1 MESNQLE
8 DSKSSSEDADDTGTA
23 RFYEC
28 VFCKRGFTTAQ
39 ALGGHMNIHRKD
51 RAKSSRP
58 RAVSDKVNVHGDNYN
73 VTLSSYPYPNPPIQ
87 TYRPHDSMVPH
98 EVLPVS
104 YQTFFPD
111 SGWGFRPRHS
121 PDTRSDELFV
131 DKSQH
136 MNHWPRSTLSL
147 GIGPSHVYD
156 HENNNTYGSSQ
167 EYELD
172 LELRLGH
179 YP

>member
-8 DSKSSSEDADDTGTA
+8 DSKSSSEYTDDTGTA
-23 RFYEC
+23 RFYDC

-51 RAKSSRP
+51 RAKSSRRSSLP
-58 RAVSDKVNVHGDNYN
+58 RVSDRVDVHDDNYN
-73 VTLSSYPYPNPPIQ
+73 VSLCSFPYPPIRS
-87 TYRPHDSMVPH
+87 YRPHDSMATH

-104 YQTFFPD
+104 YQTFFPY
-111 SGWGFRPRHS
+111 SGWGFRPQHS
-121 PDTRSDELFV
+121 SHSDELFV

-136 MNHWPRSTLSL
+136 MNNWPRSSLSL

-156 HENNNTYGSSQ
+156 HENNKTYGSRQ

-179 YP
+179 DP

>member
-8 DSKSSSEDADDTGTA
+8 DTDDIGTG
-23 RFYEC
+23 RSYEC

-39 ALGGHMNIHRKD
+39 ALGGHMNIHRKE

-58 RAVSDKVNVHGDNYN
+58 SSLPRVADKIAVYDDNYN
-73 VTLSSYPYPNPPIQ
+73 VTLNTKPYQPIQ
-87 TYRPHDSMVPH
+87 SSMALH
-98 EVLPVS
+98 EILPVS
-104 YQTFFPD
+104 YRTFPPN
-111 SGWGFRPRHS
+111 SGWGSTPQN
-121 PDTRSDELFV
+121 SDELFV
-131 DKSQH
+131 DNSQH

-147 GIGPSHVYD
+147 GFAPSLVYD
-156 HENNNTYGSSQ
+156 HENNKTCGSCQ

-179 YP
+179 DP

>member
-8 DSKSSSEDADDTGTA
+8 DSKSSSEDTDDIRTG
-23 RFYEC
+23 RSYEC
-28 VFCKRGFTTAQ
+28 VFCRRGFTTAQ
-39 ALGGHMNIHRKD
+39 ALGGHMNIHRKE

-58 RAVSDKVNVHGDNYN
+58 SSLPRFADKVSVYDDDNYN
-73 VTLSSYPYPNPPIQ
+73 VTLNPKPCPPIQ
-87 TYRPHDSMVPH
+87 SYRPHYSVDLH

-111 SGWGFRPRHS
+111 SGWGCRPQN
-121 PDTRSDELFV
+121 SDELFV
-131 DKSQH
+131 DNSQH
-136 MNHWPRSTLSL
+136 VNHWPRSTLSL
-147 GIGPSHVYD
+147 GIGPFD

-179 YP
+179 DP

>member
-8 DSKSSSEDADDTGTA
+8 HLKSSSEYTDDTGTTA
-23 RFYEC
+23 RFYDC

-51 RAKSSRP
+51 RAKSSRRSSLP
-58 RAVSDKVNVHGDNYN
+58 GVLSDKVDDVHDDNYN
-73 VTLSSYPYPNPPIQ
+73 VSLCSFPYPPVQ
-87 TYRPHDSMVPH
+87 SYRPH

-104 YQTFFPD
+104 CQTFFPD
-111 SGWGFRPRHS
+111 SGWGFRPQHSRHS
-121 PDTRSDELFV
+121 DDDLFS
-131 DKSQH
+131 DKSEQ
-136 MNHWPRSTLSL
+136 MNNWPRS
-147 GIGPSHVYD
+147 SHVYD
-156 HENNNTYGSSQ
+156 HENNKTYGSSQ

-179 YP
+179 DP